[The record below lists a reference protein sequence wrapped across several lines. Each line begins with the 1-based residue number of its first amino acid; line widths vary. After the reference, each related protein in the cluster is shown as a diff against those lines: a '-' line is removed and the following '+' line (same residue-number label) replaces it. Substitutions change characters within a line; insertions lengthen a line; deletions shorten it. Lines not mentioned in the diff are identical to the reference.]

1 MSQSID
7 LVGARRI
14 GQGVKKDMQDLEMA
28 SCLIRQLVLR
38 VGNTLLALNR
48 GKMLLI
54 EILGKRLKW
63 VRHCT
68 RDLHSVTRER

>member
-1 MSQSID
+1 MSQSMD

-28 SCLIRQLVLR
+28 SCLIRQLAPR
-38 VGNTLLALNR
+38 ARNTPLALNR
-48 GKMLLI
+48 GKMLFT
-54 EILGKRLKW
+54 EVLGKRLKW